1 MKTRGRP
8 DKNDED
14 GRARLVLAA
23 RRCFT
28 TAPYSQVTTRMLA
41 QEAGVDAALIRYYFE
56 NKEGLYKAMFMEVT
70 GEVMSGIEK
79 ALGNDKP
86 FDLEDI
92 FHIFYDVIKQSPAF
106 PILMFKEIVL
116 EQGIC
121 RDYLI
126 ERIENTRK
134 PFFFNM
140 LSQLKQ
146 QGLIKEELD
155 DRLLM
160 LNLMGLMI
168 FPWYM
173 RESMATQMGIEFNDE
188 QLSKMATHNANMFKY
203 GCFKE
208 RDKNEN

>member
-70 GEVMSGIEK
+70 GEVITGIEQ
-79 ALGNDKP
+79 AIGDDKP

-92 FHIFYDVIKQSPAF
+92 FHIFYDVIKQSPSF

-126 ERIENTRK
+126 DKLQNTRK
-134 PFFFNM
+134 PFFFGM
-140 LSQLKQ
+140 LAQFKQ
-146 QGLIKEELD
+146 QGLIKDELD
-155 DRLLM
+155 DRLLI
-160 LNLMGLMI
+160 LNLMGLLI

-173 RESMATQMGIEFNDE
+173 REGMAKAMGIEFNDE

-208 RDKNEN
+208 REKHED

>member
-1 MKTRGRP
+1 MKSRGRP

-70 GEVMSGIEK
+70 GEVIAGIEQ
-79 ALGNDKP
+79 AISDDKP

-92 FHIFYDVIKQSPAF
+92 FHIFYDVIKQSPSF

-126 ERIENTRK
+126 EKIERTRK
-134 PFFFNM
+134 PFF
-140 LSQLKQ
+140 LSILTQLKE
-146 QGLIKEELD
+146 QGLIREELD
-155 DRLLM
+155 ERLLI

-173 RESMATQMGIEFNDE
+173 RENMATEMGIEFNDE
-188 QLSKMATHNANMFKY
+188 QLSRMATHNANMFKY

-208 RDKNEN
+208 RVKDEN

>member
-28 TAPYSQVTTRMLA
+28 TSPYSQVTTRMLA

-70 GEVMSGIEK
+70 GEVIAGIEQ
-79 ALGNDKP
+79 AIGDDKP

-92 FHIFYDVIKQSPAF
+92 FHIFYGVIKQSPAF

>member
-41 QEAGVDAALIRYYFE
+41 QEADVDAALIRYYFE

-79 ALGNDKP
+79 ALGNDEA

-155 DRLLM
+155 ERLLM